1 MTHRLIILT
10 LILAALLPAQT
21 TLRLTV
27 EQAIQTGLENSKS
40 LRTSRFKVTAADAKA
55 DESGTLGLPSLKVQ
69 GAYTRL
75 SDIPPSAITT
85 PFGTFEIAP
94 TVLNNYTL
102 KATVQQPLWTGG
114 RISGVADANEALAEA
129 SRQEFSKDRAE
140 VIYAV
145 RQWYWNLHRA
155 NEALTFVNENVQQ
168 IQAHVT
174 DAENLQRQGMLT
186 ANDVLKVQVQLSDA
200 KVRQIDARNTVRLSM
215 IQLNNVLGLPLS
227 TVIELATPLESGAA
241 ALADL
246 DSLVKRALTARPDL
260 IAMQARVRAG
270 ESGLTAARGGWWP
283 QVYLTG
289 NYNYLRPNQRV
300 FPTKDEFKD
309 TWDVS
314 LSVSFDL
321 WNWNQTGHQ
330 TTQAEAQLAQAQE
343 GLSLMQDLATLE
355 VTQAFLAVGQARERF
370 AVAEQGVTQAEE
382 SYRVM
387 NERFKKG
394 LVANSD
400 LLDAE
405 GALLQAKLNRTNSA
419 ADLVLASARLSKA
432 VGE

>member
-1 MTHRLIILT
+1 MTRILFILT
-10 LILAALLPAQT
+10 FTLAVLLPAQT

-27 EQAIQTGLENSKS
+27 DQAVQTGLENSKS
-40 LRTSRFKVTAADAKA
+40 LRSSHFKVTAADAKA
-55 DESGTLGLPSLKVQ
+55 DEAGTLGLPSLKVQ

-114 RISGVADANEALAEA
+114 RISGAADANEALAEA
-129 SRQEFSKDRAE
+129 SRQEYSKDRAE
-140 VIYAV
+140 IIYAV
-145 RQWYWNLHRA
+145 KQWYWNLHRA
-155 NEALTFVNENVQQ
+155 NEALTVVNENVQQ

-200 KVRQIDARNTVRLSM
+200 KVRQIDAKNTVRLSM

-241 ALADL
+241 VTAEL

-343 GLSLMQDLATLE
+343 GLSLMQDMATLE
-355 VTQAFLAVGQARERF
+355 VTQAFLAVGQARERS

-387 NERFKKG
+387 TERFRKG
-394 LVANSD
+394 LVSNSD

-419 ADLVLASARLSKA
+419 AEMVLAAARLSKA

>member
-1 MTHRLIILT
+1 MTRILFILT
-10 LILAALLPAQT
+10 FTLAALLPAQT

-27 EQAIQTGLENSKS
+27 DQAVQTGLENSKS
-40 LRTSRFKVTAADAKA
+40 LRSSHFKVTAADAKA
-55 DESGTLGLPSLKVQ
+55 DEAGTLGLPSLKVQ

-114 RISGVADANEALAEA
+114 RISGAADANEALAEA
-129 SRQEFSKDRAE
+129 SRQEYSKDRAE
-140 VIYAV
+140 VIFAV
-145 RQWYWNLHRA
+145 KQWYWNLHRA
-155 NEALTFVNENVQQ
+155 NEALTVVNENVQQ

-200 KVRQIDARNTVRLSM
+200 KVRQIDAKNTVRLSM

-241 ALADL
+241 VTAEL

-343 GLSLMQDLATLE
+343 GLSLMQDMATLE
-355 VTQAFLAVGQARERF
+355 VTQAFLAVGQARERS

-387 NERFKKG
+387 TERFRKG
-394 LVANSD
+394 LVSNSD

-419 ADLVLASARLSKA
+419 AEMVLAAARLSKA

>member
-1 MTHRLIILT
+1 MTRILFILT
-10 LILAALLPAQT
+10 FTLAALLPAQT

-27 EQAIQTGLENSKS
+27 DQAVQTGLENSKS

-114 RISGVADANEALAEA
+114 RISGAADANEALAEA
-129 SRQEFSKDRAE
+129 SRQEYSKDRAE
-140 VIYAV
+140 IIYAV
-145 RQWYWNLHRA
+145 KQWYWNLHRA
-155 NEALTFVNENVQQ
+155 NEALTVVNENVQQ

-200 KVRQIDARNTVRLSM
+200 KVRQIDAKNTVRLSM

-241 ALADL
+241 VTAEL

-343 GLSLMQDLATLE
+343 GLSLMQDMATLE
-355 VTQAFLAVGQARERF
+355 VTQAFLAVGQARERS

-387 NERFKKG
+387 TERFRKG
-394 LVANSD
+394 LVSNSD

-419 ADLVLASARLSKA
+419 AEMVLAAARLSKA

>member
-1 MTHRLIILT
+1 MTRILFILT
-10 LILAALLPAQT
+10 FTLAALLPAQT

-27 EQAIQTGLENSKS
+27 DQAVQTGLENSKS
-40 LRTSRFKVTAADAKA
+40 LRSSHFKVTAADAKA
-55 DESGTLGLPSLKVQ
+55 DEAGTLGLPSLKVQ

-114 RISGVADANEALAEA
+114 RISGAADANEALAEA
-129 SRQEFSKDRAE
+129 SRQEYSKDRAE
-140 VIYAV
+140 IIYAV
-145 RQWYWNLHRA
+145 KQWYWNLHRA
-155 NEALTFVNENVQQ
+155 NEALTVVNENVQQ

-200 KVRQIDARNTVRLSM
+200 KVRQIDAKNTVRLSM

-241 ALADL
+241 VTAEL

-343 GLSLMQDLATLE
+343 GLSLMQDMATLE
-355 VTQAFLAVGQARERF
+355 VTQAFLAVGQARERS

-387 NERFKKG
+387 TERFRKG
-394 LVANSD
+394 LVSNSD

-419 ADLVLASARLSKA
+419 AEMVLAAARLSKA